1 MRYLL
6 KQKGALRDS
15 CFTINS
21 CGFSRKLDRVR
32 TSYFNFNNLFQ
43 KSLMHKCIAVLGVEF
58 QSVYS
63 IHRATVLAVSFEV
76 LHTKESYSL
85 HC

>member
-1 MRYLL
+1 
-6 KQKGALRDS
+6 
-15 CFTINS
+15 
-21 CGFSRKLDRVR
+21 
-32 TSYFNFNNLFQ
+32 
-43 KSLMHKCIAVLGVEF
+43 MHKCIAVLGVEF

-76 LHTKESYSL
+76 LHTKGSYSL